1 MRKKCPLIINEYDQT
16 PQDCGTVSCGWW
28 SDTHKKCAIAAIADN
43 INNENKYSPRE
54 LIEAYIEGKDF
65 WNGDDRSND

>member
-1 MRKKCPLIINEYDQT
+1 MAKLCPMKTNEHGNNPKECNTD
-16 PQDCGTVSCGWW
+16 SCGWW
-28 SDTHKKCAIAAIADN
+28 SRTHERCAITAIADN
-43 INNENKYSPRE
+43 INNENKYSARE

>member
-1 MRKKCPLIINEYDQT
+1 MAKLCPMKTNEHGNNPKECNT
-16 PQDCGTVSCGWW
+16 GSCGWW
-28 SDTHKKCAIAAIADN
+28 SSAYERCAIAAIADN
-43 INNENKYSPRE
+43 INNENKYSARE